1 VARSEITGG
10 GWTFY
15 QQVFVA
21 ALLLALAYDTIDLL
35 TSLYLRPLVVGWLSS
50 LVSSGSNQTAF
61 LQSFDAESFYSN
73 VIQNLIDFVFGILVF
88 LYVFFRL
95 GSRFETD
102 PGPDYL
108 RLLEFSF
115 LGGIA
120 GYILGYLVQV
130 GIIWAGQGGFVIG
143 FPWNIYVLQF
153 LISLIRESIFM
164 AAFAFTGVY
173 LGYLRAKDKPIERPA
188 TV

>member
-1 VARSEITGG
+1 MSETSGG
-10 GWTFY
+10 RWTFY

-50 LVSSGSNQTAF
+50 LASPSSNQTAF
-61 LQSFDAESFYSN
+61 LQNFDAESFYSN
-73 VIQNLIDFVFGILVF
+73 VIQNLIDFVLGILVF

-130 GIIWAGQGGFVIG
+130 GIIWAGQGGFATG
-143 FPWNIYVLQF
+143 APWDIYVLQF

-164 AAFAFTGVY
+164 AVFAFTGVY
-173 LGYLRAKDKPIERPA
+173 LGYLRGKGKIIERPA
-188 TV
+188 AV